1 MPLTRIACWKDSKQ
15 GSAVVIE
22 IDRAKFEVTHAN
34 LTTYDTVEKIK
45 AEIER
50 QASLS
55 AKQLPKIFFHKNRDG
70 SIAIATG
77 DEPKVWPEDEKGAGK
92 NIGDKRG

>member
-15 GSAVVIE
+15 GNSVVIE
-22 IDRAKFEVTHAN
+22 IDRVKFEITHTD
-34 LTTYDTVEKIK
+34 LTTYNTVEKIK
-45 AEIER
+45 SEIER

-55 AKQLPKIFFHKNRDG
+55 AKQLPEIFFHKNKDG

-77 DEPKVWPEDEKGAGK
+77 AEPEIWPEDVTE
-92 NIGDKRG
+92 

>member
-22 IDRAKFEVTHAN
+22 IARVRFEITHSD
-34 LTTYDTVEKIK
+34 LTIFNTEKKIK
-45 AEIER
+45 SEIER

-55 AKQLPKIFFHKNRDG
+55 AKQLPEIFFHKNKDG

-77 DEPKVWPEDEKGAGK
+77 QEPNIWPEDE
-92 NIGDKRG
+92 IEP